1 MTQPSTTQEH
11 NPALPPSMSHHR
23 ISVEDDGDHFS
34 SEWEKIAEQK
44 RLIAVAQFESNIF
57 Y

>member
-34 SEWEKIAEQK
+34 SEWEKFAAEEAH
-44 RLIAVAQFESNIF
+44 RRDAI
-57 Y
+57 